1 MAEPEKKKTD
11 GRFLQ
16 SAVGALDRPLRQAA
30 EKLARSISKTSW
42 VWSASTETVAGVMR
56 GFLEAV
62 AKTLPSGW
70 DIALEKITDFID
82 FFYGAGSH
90 EKLGVAAPAPAVN
103 QNWVS
108 FFFEAAQKRVRETQD
123 PAKESERII
132 AEFEELAKIL
142 QRIDEVMKPKAEAA
156 VAAQPGNVKSFWQ
169 TIDEGA
175 GKVAPYV
182 RELGDWLEG
191 DEKKRKRK
199 RKRGFWKRIALTVK
213 SV

>member
-1 MAEPEKKKTD
+1 MPEPEKKKKLD
-11 GRFLQ
+11 GRILQ

-30 EKLARSISKTSW
+30 EKLARSISKSSW
-42 VWSASTETVAGVMR
+42 VWSASAETLAGVMR

-70 DIALEKITDFID
+70 DITLEKVTDFID

-90 EKLGVAAPAPAVN
+90 AKTSEGPVAVAVN

-108 FFFEAAQKRVRETQD
+108 FFFETAQKRVREAQD
-123 PAKESERII
+123 PMKESERII
-132 AEFEELAKIL
+132 QEFEELAKIL

-156 VAAQPGNVKSFWQ
+156 VAAQPGSVKSFWQ

-175 GKVAPYV
+175 KKLAPYIN
-182 RELGDWLEG
+182 EFANFLEG
-191 DEKKRKRK
+191 KKAKKRKPK
-199 RKRGFWKRIALTVK
+199 KEK
-213 SV
+213 SYAATT